1 MCYTLLTISWLLVI
15 LTSDELITL
24 LCILG
29 LRLILRRLT
38 TQNVDVLES
47 IECESVVVNLRDL
60 LTFITFSD
68 ELTIGYG
75 GFVIFSTLLLLDLTE
90 LQRLEQLRRLLQL
103 RIAIGRI
110 EDKHACDTQDVVQ
123 TNDLRNRTGDL
134 VSDLKIL
141 SD

>member
-1 MCYTLLTISWLLVI
+1 MCYTLLAISWLLVI

-38 TQNVDVLES
+38 TRNVDVLES

-75 GFVIFSTLLLLDLTE
+75 GFVIFSTLLLLELTE
-90 LQRLEQLRRLLQL
+90 LQRLEQLRRFLQL
-103 RIAIGRI
+103 RIVIGGI

-123 TNDLRNRTGDL
+123 TNNLRDRTGDL

>member
-75 GFVIFSTLLLLDLTE
+75 GFVIF
-90 LQRLEQLRRLLQL
+90 
-103 RIAIGRI
+103 
-110 EDKHACDTQDVVQ
+110 
-123 TNDLRNRTGDL
+123 
-134 VSDLKIL
+134 
-141 SD
+141 